1 MALIKSNFFP
11 SLMEDFFNDEIL
23 SGRRAATAP
32 LVNIK
37 DDAESF
43 YVEVVAPGIKKEDV
57 KLELNGQN
65 LNIRYEHQQE
75 NEEKK
80 ENYFRREF
88 KQTSFSRS
96 FTLPSSADSEN
107 IAANF
112 NNGIISI
119 KIPKKDAAKPKEP
132 RLIAFS

>member
-1 MALIKSNFFP
+1 
-11 SLMEDFFNDEIL
+11 
-23 SGRRAATAP
+23 
-32 LVNIK
+32 
-37 DDAESF
+37 
-43 YVEVVAPGIKKEDV
+43 
-57 KLELNGQN
+57 LNGQN

-96 FTLPSSADSEN
+96 FTLPSNADSEN
-107 IAANF
+107 ISANF
-112 NNGIISI
+112 NNGIVSI
-119 KIPKKDAAKPKEP
+119 KIPKKDVAKPKEP